1 MKVSQ
6 IIGAT
11 LCICALAVFAVWAL
25 WPTRPTPYSEPAAS
39 CFLVSGYSRTN
50 DSLVVQVIFTN
61 QYRRAILYQDPT
73 GTGGLG
79 VRVNVTTKT
88 GETNFPSGDLGN
100 AGWYSLR
107 AGAAKGFSIT
117 LPGDTVSWRASTAL
131 LAPSARMRF
140 QIKCTDAGLYRV
152 FTADTIESIASL
164 VPNRISSK
172 WEIQSAE
179 FRVP

>member
-1 MKVSQ
+1 MKVSR
-6 IIGAT
+6 IIGTSLCVCVLAT
-11 LCICALAVFAVWAL
+11 FVLWAL
-25 WPTRPTPYSEPAAS
+25 WPTPYFEPAAN
-39 CFLVSGYSRTN
+39 CFLVRGYSRTN
-50 DSLVVQVIFTN
+50 DSIVVQVIFTN

-73 GTGGLG
+73 GTAGPG
-79 VRVNVTTKT
+79 VKVSVTTKT

-100 AGWYSLR
+100 AGWHSLR
-107 AGAAKGFSIT
+107 AGATKGFSVT

-140 QIKCTDAGLYRV
+140 LIQCTDAGLYRLLNEN
-152 FTADTIESIASL
+152 TIESIASL
-164 VPNRISSK
+164 VPNRMSSK